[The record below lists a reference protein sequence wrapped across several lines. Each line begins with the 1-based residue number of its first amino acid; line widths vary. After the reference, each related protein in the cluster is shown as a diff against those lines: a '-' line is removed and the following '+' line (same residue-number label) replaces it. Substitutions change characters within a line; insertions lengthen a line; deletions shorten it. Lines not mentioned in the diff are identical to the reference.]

1 MYIQEAPH
9 DSSPCVGEGELDTGL
24 SRILNGHESVSANKM
39 PVDVIILI

>member
-9 DSSPCVGEGELDTGL
+9 DSSPCVREGTRHGV